1 MAAHTEIMERFESA
15 IFKQCE
21 EINDRMAEMFELL
34 NELTASQTL
43 EKPSKSEDE
52 EPLKEVNVINEVER
66 RAADKPTKSVRENV
80 TKNEGEEPAGVSSS
94 HARINEKHRINEKLI
109 EGLVENHRKEDEKTP
124 FILGTP
130 FLTKAKAL
138 IKLDKGTITLRSR
151 KSKISFHRIPKPHCR
166 IEKRIKNDIEPI
178 APTMTVSVL
187 VLEWEEKIKI
197 HQEKEMKFDQW
208 RSKIF
213 NVLPTPIKEECELED
228 GGGVT
233 NIFKKNKIEIFIK
246 RGDGVRI
253 FPDGAASLGT
263 FKDIGDNA
271 YVLLVYCTTG
281 CVAVTTVGIEQ
292 GFLSQNGSGVGRG
305 VKESL
310 ANTSVERTKHVN
322 VVNAGLESFPTV
334 FELHG
339 IQSF

>member
-178 APTMTVSVL
+178 APTMTVSVS

-213 NVLPTPIKEECELED
+213 NVCPTPIKEECELED
-228 GGGVT
+228 EGGVT
-233 NIFKKNKIEIFIK
+233 LYLM
-246 RGDGVRI
+246 RR
-253 FPDGAASLGT
+253 SLE
-263 FKDIGDNA
+263 
-271 YVLLVYCTTG
+271 VLRKFHWTILGERFNQSLHVSSLL
-281 CVAVTTVGIEQ
+281 
-292 GFLSQNGSGVGRG
+292 LSKLG
-305 VKESL
+305 EY
-310 ANTSVERTKHVN
+310 
-322 VVNAGLESFPTV
+322 
-334 FELHG
+334 
-339 IQSF
+339 